1 MQRLMHTSYK
11 KGGERLDC
19 TQNYISND
27 RTQCQENLS
36 PSASQELF
44 WSDNHLLASQLLNYK
59 HLKRYDR
66 KISFPLSISL
76 NSGVI
81 LNYPFTWD
89 TGFNVDVIQWW
100 QVNLELA
107 TTIGRKRSLKNNHI
121 KGAEETV

>member
-1 MQRLMHTSYK
+1 MHTSYK

-89 TGFNVDVIQWW
+89 TGFNVDVIQW
-100 QVNLELA
+100 
-107 TTIGRKRSLKNNHI
+107 
-121 KGAEETV
+121 